1 MMLRLVVAIALVTG
15 IAQAADS
22 VRPLRG
28 ETTVS
33 FQCRAAF
40 IPEARQCAARCD
52 ATLSGDARWE
62 CVHACT
68 TKSLWDMSLCR
79 EQGAPAAAFASR

>member
-1 MMLRLVVAIALVTG
+1 MLLRLVVAIALLTG

-33 FQCRAAF
+33 YQCRAAF
-40 IPEARQCAARCD
+40 IPEARQCAARCE
-52 ATLSGDARWE
+52 ASLAGDARIE

-68 TKSLWDMSLCR
+68 TKGLWDMSLCR
-79 EQGAPAAAFASR
+79 SQGAPASALATR